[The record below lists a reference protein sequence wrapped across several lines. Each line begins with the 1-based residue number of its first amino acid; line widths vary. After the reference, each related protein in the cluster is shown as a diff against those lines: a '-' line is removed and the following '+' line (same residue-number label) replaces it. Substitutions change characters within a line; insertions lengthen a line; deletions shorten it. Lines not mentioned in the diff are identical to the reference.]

1 MTVEAFDVPTVRKV
15 RWTNLLVRYGL
26 AGLLLALILIFTAI
40 QPSFLNEG
48 DAVGLVRSASVT
60 MIMFLGLTWVL
71 AAGEIDISF
80 VSVAALANML
90 VAGLVAA
97 GHGWLLAS
105 VLALGCSLVF
115 GLFNGLLVAYLGL
128 PALVVTIATGG
139 IAAALADAIGRGSSI
154 EISTTGFVGHIV
166 TAQLGFAPL
175 IAVIAVII
183 YAAAWFA
190 QDRLLWGHYIYALAQ
205 NRRAVIE
212 AGVPAKRLL
221 GLLFTGSSLSSG
233 VAGILLAADL
243 SSGQPSIASSMF
255 LDGLTAV
262 LLGGVMI
269 KLGKPNVIGTAVSVL
284 ILAVLVRGGALLG
297 LADSEFQIIKGGLLL
312 LGVTVVIWARES

>member
-1 MTVEAFDVPTVRKV
+1 LF
-15 RWTNLLVRYGL
+15 
-26 AGLLLALILIFTAI
+26 
-40 QPSFLNEG
+40 
-48 DAVGLVRSASVT
+48 
-60 MIMFLGLTWVL
+60 
-71 AAGEIDISF
+71 
-80 VSVAALANML
+80 
-90 VAGLVAA
+90 
-97 GHGWLLAS
+97 
-105 VLALGCSLVF
+105 F

-139 IAAALADAIGRGSSI
+139 IAAALADAIGKGSSI
-154 EISTTGFVGHIV
+154 EIATTGFVGQIV
-166 TAQLGFAPL
+166 TAQFGFVPL
-175 IAVIAVII
+175 IAVVAVAI
-183 YAAAWFA
+183 YAVAWFA
-190 QDRLLWGHYIYALAQ
+190 QDRLLWGHYIFALAQ

-221 GLLFTGSSLSSG
+221 GLVFTGSSLSSG

-297 LADSEFQIIKGGLLL
+297 LTDSEFQIVKGGLLL
-312 LGVTVVIWARES
+312 LGVTVVIWGRET